1 MNASW
6 YTQTEDVIVLKIY
19 VQPGAKHNE
28 IVGLYNN
35 ALKIRVAT
43 PAIDGRANVA
53 LLKYIAELFEVSRRE
68 IILKRGDTS
77 RYKSIEVRNSRV
89 NPDHL
94 LK

>member
-28 IVGLYNN
+28 IVGLYND

-94 LK
+94 LN

>member
-19 VQPGAKHNE
+19 VQPGAKRNE
-28 IVGLYNN
+28 IVGLYND

-43 PAIDGRANVA
+43 PAIDGRANA
-53 LLKYIAELFEVSRRE
+53 AILKYIAELFDVSRRE
-68 IILKRGDTS
+68 IRLKRGDTS
-77 RYKSIEVRNSRV
+77 RYKSVEIRNSHV
-89 NPDHL
+89 NPNHL